1 MVMPI
6 TKVVPDGQGGAWGW
20 DTDAN
25 DWVPVDQEA
34 MQGSFAGNLM
44 RGAGRGFEGVG
55 LGIEGLI
62 NPNEA
67 NEAQTE
73 AYQQR
78 TTEAERAAPWGETL
92 GQAAPDIAAGGI
104 ATALTGGASL
114 PFQIAAQ
121 AAAGGATAFARPGG
135 LEERLG
141 NAAWG
146 AGLATAAGVLGPAAV
161 KGIGAAL
168 EIGRG
173 ITTKAGAT
181 VADSIEAGSMR
192 VANAERRAAQQAAM
206 EADQMAAGQP
216 GSVGAA
222 ATPEGQ
228 LDPAIV
234 AEGAAMDLDEA
245 GGLVTG
251 EMTAGQRRI
260 ADDAAALGYKV
271 PASFGA
277 ARGSAQKILQAGRE
291 YLPGAAEGEQARIG
305 LNNQLKNRAFA
316 KAAGFTDRLDDG
328 RYNAID
334 PDMMARWE
342 TRLNKQYEEV
352 GNELPGIERIKVNKV
367 FDKIDDSE
375 APLLGGERWNRVK
388 SGLMQT
394 VAAAPDK
401 AIRGKEFMRT
411 TQAIGREMSEAFKEG
426 DQFSGE
432 MLLQLQNQLFDLAER
447 ETPKAP
453 SRFGRHGKD
462 PSITGKGWTRLRQE
476 ANLFRVANM
485 PGAIGPDGTI
495 NTRSLMNR
503 LKAAKKN
510 GGWGNEGPPDD
521 SPLRDLWTI
530 LQADNLSESAV
541 PATGA
546 RLAMQMMARNA
557 IGMAP
562 GGALATAG
570 LAGINS
576 LWNR

>member
-1 MVMPI
+1 MPI

-25 DWVPVDQEA
+25 DWVPVDQDA
-34 MQGSFAGNLM
+34 MQGSFVGNLA
-44 RGAGRGFEGVG
+44 RGAGRGFEGLG
-55 LGIEGLI
+55 LGIEGLV

-67 NEAQTE
+67 NAAATE
-73 AYQQR
+73 AYQER
-78 TTEAERAAPWGETL
+78 TTQAERGAPWAETI
-92 GQAAPDIAAGGI
+92 GQGAPDIAAGGV
-104 ATALTGGASL
+104 AAALTGGASL
-114 PFQIAAQ
+114 PWQIAGQ
-121 AAAGGATAFARPGG
+121 ALAGGATGFARPGG

-173 ITTKAGAT
+173 ITQKAGAT

-206 EADQMAAGQP
+206 ETTEGAAGQP

-222 ATPEGQ
+222 ATPESQ
-228 LDPAIV
+228 LDPGIA

-245 GGLVTG
+245 GGLITG

-260 ADDAAALGYKV
+260 AEDAGKLGYRV
-271 PASFGA
+271 PAAFGS
-277 ARGSAQKILQAGRE
+277 ARGSAQRVLQASRE
-291 YLPGAAEGEQARIG
+291 FLPGAAEGEQARIG

-316 KAAGFTDRLDDG
+316 KAAGFTERLDDP

-334 PDMMARWE
+334 PDMMARWDA
-342 TRLNKQYEEV
+342 RLNKQYEEV
-352 GNELPGIERIKVNKV
+352 AQELPGVERIKINKAI
-367 FDKIDDSE
+367 DKVDDSE

-401 AIRGKEFMRT
+401 PIRGLEYMRT
-411 TQAIGREMSEAFKEG
+411 TQAIGKELSEAFEEG
-426 DQFSGE
+426 DAFSGE

-447 ETPKAP
+447 ETSKAP
-453 SRFGRHGKD
+453 SRYGRHGKD

-476 ANLFRVANM
+476 ANLFRIAKM
-485 PGAIGPDGTI
+485 PGSIGTDGTI
-495 NTRSLMNR
+495 NTRSVMNKLR
-503 LKAAKKN
+503 ADKKS
-510 GGWGNEGPPDD
+510 GGWGQAGPPDD
-521 SPLRDLWTI
+521 SPLKDLWTI
-530 LQADNLSESAV
+530 LQADNLSESNV

-546 RLAMQMMARNA
+546 RLAMQLMMQNVIRA
-557 IGMAP
+557 AP
-562 GGALATAG
+562 GAG
-570 LAGINS
+570 VAGAGIAGVNS
-576 LWNR
+576 LWGK